1 MSHSKLFLKTLFM
14 FKEFQ
19 PADSALHLLCPKNV
33 KQNNW
38 DTETRKLMLF
48 TVSYILLVRTMA
60 NMTINPQRHY

>member
-1 MSHSKLFLKTLFM
+1 M

-38 DTETRKLMLF
+38 DTETRKVDAIDDALSF
-48 TVSYILLVRTMA
+48 TGGQNGKYDYKS
-60 NMTINPQRHY
+60 